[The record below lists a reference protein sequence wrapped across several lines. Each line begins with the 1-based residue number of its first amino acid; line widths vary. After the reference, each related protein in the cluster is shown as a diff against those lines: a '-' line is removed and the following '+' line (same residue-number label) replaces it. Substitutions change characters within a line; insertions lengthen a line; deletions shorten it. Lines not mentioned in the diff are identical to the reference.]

1 MQEKW
6 KFKKKKK
13 KKKKKK
19 MKITK
24 WANAFKGYSSSF
36 SVEILNSFDPELQLK
51 DTECEVK
58 KNLNILFTE
67 FRFVT
72 TVLLVLKKIESEDK
86 TKYDTFYSCFKQI
99 LMKLTLMT
107 YLNQS
112 ILQLYQAY
120 KHLKEKDQARLLI
133 QSWSIMFLFQSII
146 P

>member
-6 KFKKKKK
+6 KFFEKKKKK
-13 KKKKKK
+13 KKKI
-19 MKITK
+19 KITK

>member
-1 MQEKW
+1 
-6 KFKKKKK
+6 
-13 KKKKKK
+13 

-58 KNLNILFTE
+58 KNLENILFTE

-86 TKYDTFYSCFKQI
+86 TKYDTFYSFFKQI

-112 ILQLYQAY
+112 ILQLYQVY
-120 KHLKEKDQARLLI
+120 KHLEEKDQAGLLI

>member
-1 MQEKW
+1 M
-6 KFKKKKK
+6 KKKKK
-13 KKKKKK
+13 KI
-19 MKITK
+19 KITK

>member
-1 MQEKW
+1 
-6 KFKKKKK
+6 
-13 KKKKKK
+13 

-67 FRFVT
+67 FRFVI

>member
-1 MQEKW
+1 
-6 KFKKKKK
+6 
-13 KKKKKK
+13 

>member
-1 MQEKW
+1 M
-6 KFKKKKK
+6 
-13 KKKKKK
+13 
-19 MKITK
+19 
-24 WANAFKGYSSSF
+24 
-36 SVEILNSFDPELQLK
+36 
-51 DTECEVK
+51 
-58 KNLNILFTE
+58 
-67 FRFVT
+67 T

-133 QSWSIMFLFQSII
+133 QSWSMFLFQSII